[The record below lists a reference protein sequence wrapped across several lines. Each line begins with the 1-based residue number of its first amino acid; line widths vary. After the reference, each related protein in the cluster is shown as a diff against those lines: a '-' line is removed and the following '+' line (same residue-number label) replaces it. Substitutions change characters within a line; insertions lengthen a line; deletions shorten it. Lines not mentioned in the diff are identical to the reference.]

1 MEKGRGV
8 DGLGPRRPF
17 RSQSRLWSQSLE
29 EPPLGPSSGDRSRL
43 ASSQPLQGP
52 GGQVFTP
59 CVLGPR
65 TGPIRMVVEG
75 V

>member
-8 DGLGPRRPF
+8 DGLGPRCPL
-17 RSQSRLWSQSLE
+17 RSPSPLWSRSLE
-29 EPPLGPSSGDRSRL
+29 ELPLGPSSGDWSLL

-75 V
+75 M